1 VLRTN
6 AYASA
11 WLWSRYV
18 GEGLTNQWSVSDEI
32 FSFALC
38 ELKGIHCTPP
48 PFINATIALLKD
60 KFGINCRCRD
70 AIMQDKSKRQL
81 ITLTSDAHQ
90 QLISKKIDLIDQS
103 CQTKLPILQSNELGT
118 KENPFANVD
127 EAADFILNLEKR
139 TLANDAYRQDIL
151 REQYFYDINQ
161 QCFRIPWA
169 SANVSYYRGTNVIEN
184 GFVVNQFQNQ
194 ELIVLLN
201 SHPLVKLLGNGIELF
216 HDYFRFEMNYYGLS
230 QHYYNKTSLLDL
242 TSDMNA
248 AKFFAV
254 TTFNFNQDKYE
265 KYDGNGLGVLYYFD
279 IQPDSFTNEG
289 HQLSTIGKQVFMR
302 SGAQRG
308 FLLDMSVGQ
317 NFNDFP
323 EVRYVFFRHNS
334 TVTDRIFNEAM
345 GGDKYMANEL
355 LRTHWYNR
363 MSDPIN
369 SKVISRAALNL
380 NFAFN
385 KGTSHRKIVNELRCK
400 GFHIDPKLETKF
412 SDEELDVYYSTALQN
427 WEQFCEDI
435 YFYSPEGRILKNHL
449 LNVPNDPRYRW
460 AFVR

>member
-1 VLRTN
+1 MI
-6 AYASA
+6 
-11 WLWSRYV
+11 
-18 GEGLTNQWSVSDEI
+18 Q
-32 FSFALC
+32 
-38 ELKGIHCTPP
+38 H
-48 PFINATIALLKD
+48 
-60 KFGINCRCRD
+60 
-70 AIMQDKSKRQL
+70 
-81 ITLTSDAHQ
+81 
-90 QLISKKIDLIDQS
+90 
-103 CQTKLPILQSNELGT
+103 
-118 KENPFANVD
+118 
-127 EAADFILNLEKR
+127 
-139 TLANDAYRQDIL
+139 
-151 REQYFYDINQ
+151 
-161 QCFRIPWA
+161 
-169 SANVSYYRGTNVIEN
+169 
-184 GFVVNQFQNQ
+184 Q